1 MSNTVSWLENSISDG
16 SINHF
21 NYSDFK
27 DIKSIGSGSSGDVY
41 CATWK
46 NRFIALKSYNNDEQT
61 LEKVVKEIKFHRR
74 VDIHENILRFY
85 GITRE
90 TDAKKYSLIFEYA
103 DSGTLNTF
111 LENHFNKLGWK
122 DKYQLA
128 FQLASAVEC
137 IHHHSGIVHCNLNAN
152 SVLIHEKKIKLSD
165 FGSKDTNDDYNND
178 ISLALAILDGKREE
192 VIDETPDV
200 YRNLYQECWNLE
212 PNGRPNIQEVV
223 STLKPI
229 VNPIISREIKKLKPE
244 RECSLSTR
252 SIEICSIIYPYL
264 PLIAAVASLTQQ
276 TVKAYK
282 SAQYNKK
289 TCAALIERV
298 QAAEIAVQALNR
310 RKQENESKFRKQSYY
325 ISFEKFVAILRE
337 IRTFVQDVT
346 HLSGYRK
353 FNSSDHIKVMFQQL
367 IIDFDNIVGDLQ
379 LSMVNAN
386 DEERRIDIEILQE
399 DMFEMTAFLEKIE
412 GGVTTFD
419 KKISNVFEHILTL
432 KNKSSERGFNPI
444 INKIDSNELFEPID
458 SQGKVVNKYKIH
470 KKRYRGQDVACK
482 IIDEY
487 DQFNKN
493 DQPWMKSKLE
503 TSLNKVRA
511 ELAILSN
518 LGKCDYIINFYGL
531 CEMDGNTLGVFGW
544 TENGNLKELY
554 EKFDIGLSRKLKI
567 ALNICRGITFLHGCH
582 ILHHDIRCENILIT
596 KNLEPKISNFKYSR
610 ALHDNATHVTQIIR
624 WLAPERMNSKKINQ
638 EIAKLTQQVPNKEEG
653 LKEGNEDEH
662 VPYTIQCEIFSFGML
677 LWELAFQKIP
687 YLRME
692 ISEIQK
698 HVLNGEREKVKFV
711 HSKNSHDVEKE
722 YGNIIK
728 AAWQSDP
735 SLRPELSYLFNDLEN
750 LSSTFTSEDSNGG
763 LKPKKNEI
771 EIASVD
777 LRPGTPEVGIE
788 QIISPMMKLED
799 GITAHKNGDRE
810 KAYDCFVK
818 HAEINN
824 KVAKY
829 WYLTM
834 AANNENHAA
843 QYNLGDLYYNGK
855 LGIPKNE
862 EKGLSYL
869 KLAAIKGQPK
879 ARAML
884 DKLKINHFV

>member
-61 LEKVVKEIKFHRR
+61 LEKVVKE
-74 VDIHENILRFY
+74 
-85 GITRE
+85 
-90 TDAKKYSLIFEYA
+90 
-103 DSGTLNTF
+103 
-111 LENHFNKLGWK
+111 
-122 DKYQLA
+122 LA
-128 FQLASAVEC
+128 LQLASAVEC
-137 IHHHSGIVHCNLNAN
+137 IHYHSGIVHCNLNAN
-152 SVLIHEKKIKLSD
+152 SVLIHQKKIKLSD
-165 FGSKDTNDDYNND
+165 FGLSKMVGEISNNKSKVNGMISYIDPKSFEIDDNIINQKDDELNEKSDVYSVGVLMWQISSGRKPFSLKGSKDTNDDYNND

-212 PNGRPNIQEVV
+212 PKDRPNIQEVV

-353 FNSSDHIKVMFQQL
+353 FNSSDHIKIMFQQL

-399 DMFEMTAFLEKIE
+399 DMFEMTTFLEKIE

-638 EIAKLTQQVPNKEEG
+638 EIAKLTQQVLNKEEG

-711 HSKNSHDVEKE
+711 HSKNSHGVEKE

-810 KAYDCFVK
+810 KAYDCF
-818 HAEINN
+818 
-824 KVAKY
+824 
-829 WYLTM
+829 
-834 AANNENHAA
+834 
-843 QYNLGDLYYNGK
+843 
-855 LGIPKNE
+855 
-862 EKGLSYL
+862 
-869 KLAAIKGQPK
+869 GQPK

>member
-90 TDAKKYSLIFEYA
+90 T
-103 DSGTLNTF
+103 
-111 LENHFNKLGWK
+111 
-122 DKYQLA
+122 
-128 FQLASAVEC
+128 
-137 IHHHSGIVHCNLNAN
+137 
-152 SVLIHEKKIKLSD
+152 
-165 FGSKDTNDDYNND
+165 
-178 ISLALAILDGKREE
+178 
-192 VIDETPDV
+192 
-200 YRNLYQECWNLE
+200 
-212 PNGRPNIQEVV
+212 
-223 STLKPI
+223 
-229 VNPIISREIKKLKPE
+229 
-244 RECSLSTR
+244 
-252 SIEICSIIYPYL
+252 
-264 PLIAAVASLTQQ
+264 AAVASLTQQ

-353 FNSSDHIKVMFQQL
+353 FNSSDHIKIMFQQL

-399 DMFEMTAFLEKIE
+399 DMFEMTTFLEKIE

-567 ALNICRGITFLHGCH
+567 ALNICRGITFLHGC
-582 ILHHDIRCENILIT
+582 
-596 KNLEPKISNFKYSR
+596 R

-638 EIAKLTQQVPNKEEG
+638 EIAKLTQQVLNKEEG

-711 HSKNSHDVEKE
+711 HSKNSHGVEKE

-771 EIASVD
+771 EIASID

-829 WYLTM
+829 WLGYYYLEGYIVEKSLQKAIELFKESADRGVPDAQLRYAFALSEISPRKFNVNEFVRYLTM